1 VAHVAADFALKPQRL
16 FFGRF
21 REYSLKRVFLSAVT
35 AFFSRVVTFSFG
47 KGSTFSRLVEAYGVS
62 LMLLALWAVRSDFF
76 GNIHVVRFPACN
88 RENIGILIPFPL
100 LMRDAVF
107 SSAWE
112 QSTPL
117 PFLKA
122 ETLVELNREVW
133 FSW

>member
-47 KGSTFSRLVEAYGVS
+47 KGSTFSSLVEAYGVS
-62 LMLLALWAVRSDFF
+62 LMFLALWAVRSDFF

-88 RENIGILIPFPL
+88 RENIGHSYTFSAFDAGCCVLKYVGTVYPPPF
-100 LMRDAVF
+100 F
-107 SSAWE
+107 
-112 QSTPL
+112 
-117 PFLKA
+117 KG
-122 ETLVELNREVW
+122 
-133 FSW
+133 